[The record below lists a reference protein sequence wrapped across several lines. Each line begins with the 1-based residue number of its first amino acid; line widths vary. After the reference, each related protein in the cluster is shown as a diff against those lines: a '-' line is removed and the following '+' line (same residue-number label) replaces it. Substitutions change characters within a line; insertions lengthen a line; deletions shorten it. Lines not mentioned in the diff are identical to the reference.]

1 MNAPSKDNDSDPV
14 HMFKKKPKKGQQEAS
29 LNASVDDVSDPGQ
42 MSFKSK
48 LESFES
54 GSFHNTKSRLV

>member
-1 MNAPSKDNDSDPV
+1 
-14 HMFKKKPKKGQQEAS
+14 MFKKKPKKGQQEAS